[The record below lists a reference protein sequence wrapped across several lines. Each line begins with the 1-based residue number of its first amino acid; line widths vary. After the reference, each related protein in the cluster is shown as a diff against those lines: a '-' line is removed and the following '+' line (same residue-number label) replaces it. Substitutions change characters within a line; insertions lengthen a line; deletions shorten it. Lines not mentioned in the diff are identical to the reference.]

1 MLTASILHDYAFS
14 KGHLPFQQPNGAI
27 KQTPVERHDADL
39 LFRAMISAVNGMPI
53 WAFWAWSAVRLGWLF
68 VKYHN
73 RRWAGKPPI
82 GHLLG
87 LVALL
92 VALQQ
97 ACP

>member
-1 MLTASILHDYAFS
+1 M
-14 KGHLPFQQPNGAI
+14 
-27 KQTPVERHDADL
+27 PVERHDADL
-39 LFRAMISAVNGMPI
+39 LFREMIKAVNGMSI

-68 VKYHN
+68 VRYDN
-73 RRWAGKPPI
+73 RRWAGKPPM
-82 GHLLG
+82 GHLLA